1 MTDAKLAEIDVFFS
15 FRSPFSYLATPGMIN
30 LGRDYKV
37 NLNLRAVLPLA
48 IREPNFFSPDN
59 LKRARYI
66 MIDFPRRADF
76 LGMKKN
82 WPNPDPIVQDLATLK
97 IASEQPYIHRL
108 TRLGIE
114 AQRRGQGIEFA
125 YEVSHLLFGG
135 TIDWDKEDHL
145 AKASERAGLDLEAME
160 SVLDDSHDQDIEK
173 NQKALEAANHWGV
186 PTFVFEGEPFF
197 GEDRIDTL
205 RWRLDQKGIKR

>member
-82 WPNPDPIVQDLATLK
+82 WPNPDPIIQDLATLK